1 MRKKQHLKNVRHDY
15 IRYANVWEDARVLLE
30 GLQARPGA
38 KHLSIA
44 SGGDNALMLLLTDPE
59 MVVAVD
65 INHPQLALCALKRAA
80 IKALDCTE
88 YQRFIGLKNATDRL
102 ATYAAIRDDMSPQA
116 AAFWDENEDI
126 IEEGIVDAGK
136 FEHYFQMFANRIL
149 PFIHNKKT
157 VRTLFTS
164 KTEAE
169 QAHFYDRCWNSWR
182 WRFLFKVFFSK
193 TVMGW
198 LGRDPQ
204 FLKQVEV
211 RVGKFIFQKA
221 ERHLKSVGAQQNFI
235 LRYNLTG
242 SFGTLMPDYALPA
255 NYKIIQSRID
265 RLVLYEGLAD
275 SAVERF
281 GKFDYFNLSDI
292 FEYMDADTFQRVSQ
306 SFAEGANPGARFGY
320 WNLMVARNMAQV
332 LPNIFRDEPELSEKL
347 SLQDRGFFYNRF
359 IVNELTV

>member
-30 GLQARPGA
+30 GLKARPGA

-44 SGGDNALMLLLTDPE
+44 SGGDNTLMLLLTDPE
-59 MVVAVD
+59 MVAAVD

-80 IKALDCTE
+80 IKALDCAD
-88 YQRFIGLKNATDRL
+88 YQGFIGLRNATDRL
-102 ATYAAIRDDMSPQA
+102 ATYAALRDDLSPQA
-116 AAFWDENEDI
+116 AAFWDENQDV

-136 FEHYFQMFANRIL
+136 FERYFQLFAERML
-149 PFIHNKKT
+149 PFIHSKKT
-157 VRTLFTS
+157 VRALLAPKS
-164 KTEAE
+164 ETE
-169 QAHFYDRCWNSWR
+169 QLKFYDRHWNTWR

-211 RVGKFIFQKA
+211 HVGKFIFQKA

-242 SFGTLMPDYALPA
+242 SFGTLMPDYMLPE
-255 NYKIIQSRID
+255 NYNIIKSRID

-275 SAVERF
+275 SAVAQF

-292 FEYMDADTFQRVSQ
+292 FEYMDTDTFEQVSR
-306 SFAEGANPGARFGY
+306 SFAAGANPGARFAY
-320 WNLMVARNMAQV
+320 WNLMVARNMAQSM
-332 LPNIFRDEPELSEKL
+332 PNIFKDEPEQSETLGKI
-347 SLQDRGFFYNRF
+347 DRGFFYNRF
-359 IVNELTV
+359 IVNELTI